1 MRRIPQNRIQPKI
14 STLPRQRSE
23 AAAFLDIYK
32 LVVEKKRLQQE
43 LENMEQRR
51 QQIASRLVTLDA
63 QVADLEKNAQQIRSQ
78 TDSTST
84 ALKTVLKEPSQ
95 PQNNRFKTDSFETD
109 SFETDGFETFFLE
122 Y

>member
-1 MRRIPQNRIQPKI
+1 MRRIPPNRIQPKI

-32 LVVEKKRLQQE
+32 LVIEKKRLQQE

-51 QQIASRLVTLDA
+51 EQIVKRLAALDIQVT
-63 QVADLEKNAQQIRSQ
+63 DLESSAHQIREQGDRIPAESPKPK
-78 TDSTST
+78 
-84 ALKTVLKEPSQ
+84 ANPFPQ
-95 PQNNRFKTDSFETD
+95 PTES
-109 SFETDGFETFFLE
+109 FETFFLE

>member
-1 MRRIPQNRIQPKI
+1 
-14 STLPRQRSE
+14 
-23 AAAFLDIYK
+23 
-32 LVVEKKRLQQE
+32 
-43 LENMEQRR
+43 MEQRR
-51 QQIASRLVTLDA
+51 QQIASRLATLDA

-78 TDSTST
+78 TDSTDT